1 MLQLLS
7 LVDELLLLRRMNDP
21 NGLFYDPVHKKYHIM
36 YQWCE
41 GPGTPPNN
49 GATGTPCTYR
59 AWGHAASADLLSW
72 TQLDVALDPNA
83 TGAAGLGV
91 CGEAPLASPWSGS
104 ATVLDDPQRTPVLS
118 FAPPGFSL
126 VNGKDYSFA
135 LAMCLAVPKNRSDP
149 WLREWLPVGDNPVAT
164 GAKIGAGF
172 MGGRDDTGGWK
183 SDDGKSWRF
192 AYTTGCDAI
201 QVILSPDGLTN
212 WSLASTA
219 EHPSRNCSACTS
231 RNCTTCTSKACTG
244 RLTPGKSLLMAMP
257 SFVECPGF
265 SKLPQRAIAAAGV
278 PPKVSH
284 LIKASLRYLN
294 DGRTKAHGDFWATG
308 KYDDAIVRFTP
319 HGERDLGSASRTFD
333 FSGNTYAGKSFYDT
347 STDRQIFYSW
357 LAFHGPR
364 PGLVGVQTL
373 PREILLDGDG
383 VRVRTPPIAE
393 LQRLRGRHSRAANV
407 SVSAGA
413 SSPLAGARGGSL
425 EVLALLHVPSG
436 VFDCAMKLGAA
447 AGLEGTVL
455 GLSREASGAAVV
467 AYLVP
472 ANSSSSH
479 SAALPATVD
488 LMKPVPLQVFL
499 VSFNTD
505 SCMQFCSR

>member
-1 MLQLLS
+1 LLQLLS

-21 NGLFYDPVHKKYHIM
+21 NGLFYDPVHKKHHIM

-59 AWGHAASADLLSW
+59 AWGHAASANLLSW

-91 CGEAPLASPWSGS
+91 CGEAPLVSPWSGS

-118 FAPPGFSL
+118 FAPP
-126 VNGKDYSFA
+126 
-135 LAMCLAVPKNRSDP
+135 
-149 WLREWLPVGDNPVAT
+149 
-164 GAKIGAGF
+164 
-172 MGGRDDTGGWK
+172 
-183 SDDGKSWRF
+183 
-192 AYTTGCDAI
+192 TGCDAI
-201 QVILSPDGLTN
+201 QVISSPDGLTN

-219 EHPSRNCSACTS
+219 EHPSRHCSACTS

-244 RLTPGKSLLMAMP
+244 RLMPGKSLLMAMP

-278 PPKVSH
+278 PSKVSH
-284 LIKASLRYLN
+284 LIKASFRYLN

-319 HGERDLGSASRTFD
+319 HGERDLGSAGRTFD

-373 PREILLDGDG
+373 PREILLDSDG

-393 LQRLRGRHSRAANV
+393 LQRLRGKHSRAADV

-413 SSPLAGARGGSL
+413 SYPLAEARGGSL

-447 AGLEGTVL
+447 AGLQGTVL
-455 GLSREASGAAVV
+455 GLSREASGAAVI

-505 SCMQFCSR
+505 SYLQFRSK